1 MSGVHLRWSNGQ
13 SPAHGESCSVP
24 ESFFRLSDLF
34 SRELRFR
41 FISIAK
47 WLLFSVS
54 QAQQGLDVRGSFMM
68 EQRTKSSSWRELF
81 GSGKLL
87 QTFGPLLSGTTVPL
101 YLDSQVA
108 VMALG
113 GDIPSY
119 PCKIFGSSKILEL
132 QDLVSWIYDITE

>member
-1 MSGVHLRWSNGQ
+1 
-13 SPAHGESCSVP
+13 
-24 ESFFRLSDLF
+24 
-34 SRELRFR
+34 
-41 FISIAK
+41 
-47 WLLFSVS
+47 
-54 QAQQGLDVRGSFMM
+54 MM

-113 GDIPSY
+113 GDIPLY
-119 PCKIFGSSKILEL
+119 LCKIFGSSKILDL
-132 QDLVSWIYDITE
+132 QDLVSWIYDIIE

>member
-1 MSGVHLRWSNGQ
+1 
-13 SPAHGESCSVP
+13 
-24 ESFFRLSDLF
+24 
-34 SRELRFR
+34 
-41 FISIAK
+41 
-47 WLLFSVS
+47 
-54 QAQQGLDVRGSFMM
+54 M
-68 EQRTKSSSWRELF
+68 EQRTKTSSWSELF

-87 QTFGPLLSGTTVPL
+87 QTFGPLLSGTMVPL

-113 GDIPSY
+113 GDHSIPLY